1 MKATSAILDYLDKTH
16 QQSSLLKIFRIVFK
30 HTLASLGK
38 TGTFEV
44 SLSLVSPSEIHK
56 LNLSYRKIDAP
67 TDVLTFAYREAD
79 FNPNDPVTDLGSIL
93 ICPAIAKKQAKGFH
107 HPFEREMA
115 FLFIHGLL
123 HIFGYD
129 HHAGKKDADI
139 MFALQNKIL
148 DTLPYD
154 FYTNIRRLKKE
165 LLLAQQGSVDTY
177 SHFRVGAV
185 VVTKDG
191 KYHRGFNIENSS
203 YPATVC
209 AERVALFSTY
219 AQGYTKDDI
228 VSLGCITDASTV
240 GTCCGVCRQVM
251 SELMDL
257 SCPVYIYNKDE
268 SKSLVSTVGDLLP
281 YSFGKDDLLS

>member
-1 MKATSAILDYLDKTH
+1 
-16 QQSSLLKIFRIVFK
+16 
-30 HTLASLGK
+30 
-38 TGTFEV
+38 
-44 SLSLVSPSEIHK
+44 
-56 LNLSYRKIDAP
+56 
-67 TDVLTFAYREAD
+67 VLTFAYREAD

-165 LLLAQQGSVDTY
+165 LLLGPARVSRYLFALPRRSRRCHQG
-177 SHFRVGAV
+177 
-185 VVTKDG
+185 
-191 KYHRGFNIENSS
+191 
-203 YPATVC
+203 
-209 AERVALFSTY
+209 
-219 AQGYTKDDI
+219 
-228 VSLGCITDASTV
+228 
-240 GTCCGVCRQVM
+240 RQV
-251 SELMDL
+251 SPGLQHREL
-257 SCPVYIYNKDE
+257 
-268 SKSLVSTVGDLLP
+268 
-281 YSFGKDDLLS
+281 LLSGHRLRRTGCSLLHLCGRAIPKTILLR

>member
-1 MKATSAILDYLDKTH
+1 M
-16 QQSSLLKIFRIVFK
+16 
-30 HTLASLGK
+30 GK

-44 SLSLVSPSEIHK
+44 SLSLVSPAEIHK

-165 LLLAQQGSVDTY
+165 LLLAQQGSLDTY

-219 AQGYTKDDI
+219 AAGYTKDDI
-228 VSLGCITDASTV
+228 ASLGCITDASTV

-281 YSFGKDDLLS
+281 HSFGKDDLLS

>member
-1 MKATSAILDYLDKTH
+1 
-16 QQSSLLKIFRIVFK
+16 
-30 HTLASLGK
+30 
-38 TGTFEV
+38 
-44 SLSLVSPSEIHK
+44 LSLVSPSEIHK